1 MMKRTILLGAL
12 VVLATA
18 PAGAQ
23 DSSTV
28 LLSAARAHLAARHMD
43 SAAVI
48 YRRVAEAPGWPA
60 NDRVQAWVM
69 LGVVDYYRSG
79 DSATADAFR
88 HALELDSAF
97 EVKSLAQFEPAIAD
111 ILTAQR
117 AKMFA
122 APAGPAAP
130 AARPVSPTSQELPV
144 YDCLNTCPANVLAP
158 QFEFFPRIEV
168 ADASVGVY
176 DRRSRTFLQFEAV
189 VNPDGVLEP
198 ESVVVSGGT
207 AKGAESEI
215 RRALMQSRFSPGRFN
230 AVPVRAR
237 VRLRF
242 DFEAEGTAWVKYSY
256 RVTAR

>member
-1 MMKRTILLGAL
+1 MMKRTSLLGAL

-18 PAGAQ
+18 SAGAQ

-28 LLSAARAHLAARHMD
+28 LLAAARAHLAARHMD

-97 EVKSLAQFEPAIAD
+97 EVKSLAQFDPAIAD

-117 AKMFA
+117 AKLFA
-122 APAGPAAP
+122 APAP

-144 YDCLNTCPANVLAP
+144 YDCLNKCPVNVAAP

-168 ADASVGVY
+168 ADASVSIS

-189 VNPDGVLEP
+189 VGPTGVLEP
-198 ESVVVSGGT
+198 ESVIVSGGT
-207 AKGAESEI
+207 ARGAEAEI
-215 RRALMQSRFSPGRFN
+215 RRGLMQARFSPGRFN

-242 DFEAEGTAWVKYSY
+242 DFEAEGTSWVKYTY

>member
-1 MMKRTILLGAL
+1 MMKRTIMLGAL
-12 VVLATA
+12 AVLATA
-18 PAGAQ
+18 SARAQ

-28 LLSAARAHLAARHMD
+28 LLGAARAHLTARRMD
-43 SAAVI
+43 SAAVL

-69 LGVVDYYRSG
+69 LGVVDYYRMG

-88 HALELDSAF
+88 HALELDPSF
-97 EVKSLAQFEPAIAD
+97 QVQSLASFEPAIAD
-111 ILTAQR
+111 ILAKQR
-117 AKMFA
+117 AALTASATALA
-122 APAGPAAP
+122 APAG
-130 AARPVSPTSQELPV
+130 QEAQV
-144 YDCLNTCPANVLAP
+144 FDCLNKCPSGVMPP

-168 ADASVGVY
+168 ADASVGVS
-176 DRRSRTFLQFEAV
+176 DRRSRSFLQVEAV
-189 VNPDGVLEP
+189 VSPDGVLEP

-207 AKGAESEI
+207 ARGAEGEI
-215 RRALMQSRFSPGRFN
+215 RRALLQARFHPGRG
-230 AVPVRAR
+230 AAGPVRAR

>member
-1 MMKRTILLGAL
+1 L

-18 PAGAQ
+18 PARAQ

-28 LLSAARAHLAARHMD
+28 LLAAARAHLAARHMD
-43 SAAVI
+43 SAAAL

-117 AKMFA
+117 AKMFVA
-122 APAGPAAP
+122 PAAP
-130 AARPVSPTSQELPV
+130 AAPARTVSPSSQELPV
-144 YDCLNTCPANVLAP
+144 YDCLNKCPASVFPP

-168 ADASVGVY
+168 TDASVGVY

-189 VNPDGVLEP
+189 VSPQGVLEP

-207 AKGAESEI
+207 ARGAESEI
-215 RRALMQSRFSPGRFN
+215 RRALLQARFHPGRFD

>member
-12 VVLATA
+12 VTLATA
-18 PAGAQ
+18 PALAQ

-28 LLSAARAHLAARHMD
+28 LLAAARAHLAARRMD
-43 SAAVI
+43 SAAMI

-117 AKMFA
+117 AKMV
-122 APAGPAAP
+122 AAP
-130 AARPVSPTSQELPV
+130 AAPGAQAHPVSPTSQELPV
-144 YDCLNTCPANVLAP
+144 YDCLNKCPASVLAP
-158 QFEFFPRIEV
+158 QFEFFPRVEI
-168 ADASVGVY
+168 ADASVSIS

-189 VNPDGVLEP
+189 VNPQGVLEP

-207 AKGAESEI
+207 ARGAESEI
-215 RRALMQSRFSPGRFN
+215 RRALLQARFSPGRYN

-242 DFEAEGTAWVKYSY
+242 DFEAEGTSWVKYSY